1 MILSRFAVCSE
12 TNRKPLTR
20 VVVETRV
27 AAEAELERIR
37 AEDEPEPEDSYW
49 ITELGPECEGW
60 RWLAPVE

>member
-20 VVVETRV
+20 AVAETRV

-37 AEDEPEPEDSYW
+37 AEDGPEPEDSYW
-49 ITELGPECEGW
+49 IAELGPECEGW